1 MISYALLLLIG
12 FFVGKGINSLCN
24 KSRSRLI
31 YYLLFGFLGLMVEW
45 FLLGN
50 APVLEPLQII
60 TQLGMFTYWGTMLL
74 APCLIMEPD
83 LAALKKSFATFFAS
97 FSLSY
102 LLVALVVSRS
112 KGGSF
117 LRLYLVCG
125 RNECAELFLCEVLQD
140 ARTWR
145 QYAAAR
151 TSRSISCVIS
161 LTSSFRRPVKCNRV
175 CPNSCQ
181 YAIRSKVATVICM
194 EGCSSFTATGDKRI
208 VGRCATLAARAFEGL
223 SMKRTTKQSSGM
235 LARASYSPTAAG
247 GSASQTPAENS
258 LQSGYE
264 TGRPCLAIALRKS
277 GSRGLLT

>member
-1 MISYALLLLIG
+1 MKKLLIFISIGLLFAAPGEILNQILARENVRAFGSTMISYALLLLIG

-102 LLVALVVSRS
+102 LLVALVVPRA
-112 KGGSF
+112 KGGIF
-117 LRLYLVCG
+117 FG
-125 RNECAELFLCEVLQD
+125 FILF
-140 ARTWR
+140 
-145 QYAAAR
+145 
-151 TSRSISCVIS
+151 
-161 LTSSFRRPVKCNRV
+161 
-175 CPNSCQ
+175 
-181 YAIRSKVATVICM
+181 
-194 EGCSSFTATGDKRI
+194 
-208 VGRCATLAARAFEGL
+208 
-223 SMKRTTKQSSGM
+223 
-235 LARASYSPTAAG
+235 AAG
-247 GSASQTPAENS
+247 TSALNYFYVKYFKTLGHGVNMQPLGQAGQFPAS
-258 LQSGYE
+258 F
-264 TGRPCLAIALRKS
+264 P
-277 GSRGLLT
+277 